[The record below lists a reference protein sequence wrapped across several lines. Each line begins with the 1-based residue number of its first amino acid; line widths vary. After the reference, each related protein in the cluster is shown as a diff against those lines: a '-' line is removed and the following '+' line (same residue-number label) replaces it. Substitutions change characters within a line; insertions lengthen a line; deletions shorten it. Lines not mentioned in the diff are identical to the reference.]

1 MKELKN
7 LRKRNEKHFLNKDG
21 TISAY
26 LYNNDIHYLKNGEYE
41 EIDNTIIDG
50 GLYYLNKSNAFKAY
64 FRKDSR
70 SKILV
75 DIDKENYYL

>member
-26 LYNNDIHYLKNGEYE
+26 LYNNDIYLHYYMEDQYKHILSSPCTHSRVRAEYSCCHP
-41 EIDNTIIDG
+41 
-50 GLYYLNKSNAFKAY
+50 L
-64 FRKDSR
+64 
-70 SKILV
+70 
-75 DIDKENYYL
+75 